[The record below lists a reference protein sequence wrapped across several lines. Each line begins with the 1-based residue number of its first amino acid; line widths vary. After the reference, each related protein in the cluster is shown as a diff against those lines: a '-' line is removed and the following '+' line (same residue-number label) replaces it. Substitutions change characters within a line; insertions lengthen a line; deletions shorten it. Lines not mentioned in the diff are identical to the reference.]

1 MSPRIAI
8 IGAGPGGLTLA
19 RILQRNDMPCTV
31 FELDESRYSREQGG
45 IVDLHAN
52 SGQRALK
59 EAGLFEEFQ
68 KHSLPGAEAMKLVK
82 FDGTVCWDENDM
94 NGLEVSQSRDRPEID
109 RSQLRDILLDS
120 LKPDSVHW
128 GKKLLR
134 VEANDAKYDLHFA
147 DGVDGGYDLVIGA
160 DGAWSKVRPLVTD
173 QMPEYSGVTAV
184 ELKAENVSTK
194 KQWLSSYVGSGSLF
208 MMDEGRLIVA
218 QQNGNDRI
226 RVYAGVRQPEGWAKE
241 CGIHW
246 EEHDTARK
254 ALADQYFGDCQQDL
268 KRIIT
273 EETSDGLIC
282 RPLWML
288 PVGFKWDHRP
298 GVTLLGDAAHLMT
311 PFAGVGVNLALADA
325 LDLATALLKRK
336 DAFGDHPQSTLSEA
350 VKEYERPMFERAKE
364 NMEKTWQGTKGHF
377 SAGGIDQRVGRLRKR
392 AKQIEEMKR
401 ANSTQKVN

>member
-19 RILQRNDMPCTV
+19 RILQKNDMPCTI
-31 FELDESRYSREQGG
+31 FELDESRHSREQGG

-59 EAGLFEEFQ
+59 EAGLLEDFQ

-94 NGLEVSQSRDRPEID
+94 NGSEVSQDRDRPEID

-120 LKPDSVHW
+120 VDPGSLRW

-134 VEANDAKYDLHFA
+134 VEAKNSKYDLHLA
-147 DGVDGGYDLVIGA
+147 DGVEEGFDLVVGA

-173 QMPEYSGVTAV
+173 QMPEYAGVTAV
-184 ELKAENVSTK
+184 ELKAQRVSTK
-194 KQWLSSYVGSGSLF
+194 KQWLSKYVGSGSLF

-218 QQNGNDRI
+218 QQNGNDKI
-226 RVYAGVRQPEGWAKE
+226 RVYAGVRQPVTWAKE
-241 CGIHW
+241 CGIDW
-246 EEHDTARK
+246 ERHDTARK
-254 ALADQYFGDCQQDL
+254 ELADRYFGDCHQDL
-268 KRIIT
+268 KRIISD
-273 EETSDGLIC
+273 ETPDGLIC

-336 DAFGDHPQSTLSEA
+336 DEFRGDLQGALSEA
-350 VKEYERPMFERAKE
+350 INDYEEPMFERAKE
-364 NMEKTWQGTKGHF
+364 NMEKTWQGTIGHF
-377 SAGGIDQRVGRLRKR
+377 SAGGIDRRVTRLRKR

-401 ANSTQKVN
+401 ASVK

>member
-68 KHSLPGAEAMKLVK
+68 KYSLPGAEAMKLVK
-82 FDGTVCWDENDM
+82 FDGTVCWDENDR
-94 NGLEVSQSRDRPEID
+94 NGREVSQSRDRPEID

-120 LKPDSVHW
+120 VDPDSVRW

-134 VEANDAKYDLHFA
+134 VEANGPKYDLHFA
-147 DGVDGGYDLVIGA
+147 DEVEEEFDLVVGA

-184 ELKAENVSTK
+184 ELKAEKVSTK
-194 KQWLSSYVGSGSLF
+194 KQWLSKYVGSGSLF

-226 RVYAGVRQPEGWAKE
+226 RVYAGVRQPEIWAKE
-241 CGIHW
+241 CGIDW
-246 EEHDTARK
+246 EQQDTARK
-254 ALADQYFGDCQQDL
+254 SLADRYFGDCHQDL
-268 KRIIT
+268 RRIIT
-273 EETSDGLIC
+273 DETPDGLIC

-288 PVGFKWDHRP
+288 PVGFKWCRRP

-311 PFAGVGVNLALADA
+311 PFAGVGVNLALNDA

-336 DAFGDHPQSTLSEA
+336 DAFRDDLQGALSEA
-350 VKEYERPMFERAKE
+350 VKDYEEPMFERAKE

-392 AKQIEEMKR
+392 VKQIEEVR
-401 ANSTQKVN
+401 RPNSAQETN